1 MTSNDE
7 TTRSKEADAIGRVSG
22 RLLEAVFRARLVV
35 VTGKGGV
42 GKTTVSAALSQ
53 LGAASGRRILACEVG
68 SQPGA
73 PSRLG
78 EALTGKPTA
87 STVEPMEIAPN
98 LDLVLLSP
106 EEGHRAFLHDVLPF
120 GFLADRALNA
130 KPLQRFLSA
139 TPALLELG
147 ILYRGLAL
155 MKQKQRNGAHKW
167 DTLILDAPAT
177 GHAVAFASLPEVALR
192 IFPTGPIGRALRE
205 GIEVL
210 SDPHRTV
217 AVITTLPESL
227 PVAEALELKKGLED
241 QNLRV
246 EGIIANIVPA
256 DPFTADEHEGVQAWL
271 LRHQESGGGAPA
283 EILGHRTMGRLNRAK
298 NALNR
303 LRSEAEHALVT
314 VREQREAGMSLVDWV
329 ASELAGA

>member
-1 MTSNDE
+1 MTDRDE
-7 TTRSKEADAIGRVSG
+7 TNRSKATALGHVSG

-42 GKTTVSAALSQ
+42 GKTTVSAALAQ
-53 LGAASGRRILACEVG
+53 LGASSGRRILACEVG
-68 SQPGA
+68 AEPGA
-73 PSRLG
+73 PSRLA
-78 EALTGKPTA
+78 EALTGKATP
-87 STVEPMEIAPN
+87 STIEPVAIAPN
-98 LDLVLLSP
+98 LDLVLLTP
-106 EEGHRAFLHDVLPF
+106 EEGHRAFLRDVLPF
-120 GFLADRALNA
+120 GFLADKAMNA

-155 MKQKQRNGAHKW
+155 MKQTLRNGEPKW
-167 DTLILDAPAT
+167 HTLILDSPAT

-210 SDPHRTV
+210 TDPHRTV
-217 AVITTLPESL
+217 AIITTLPESL
-227 PVAEALELKKGLED
+227 PVSEALELKKGLEA

-246 EGIIANIVPA
+246 EGIIANIVPT
-256 DPFTADEHEGVQAWL
+256 DPFTGEEHEAVQAWL
-271 LRHQESGGGAPA
+271 ARHHESGGNAPA
-283 EILGHRTMGRLNRAK
+283 EILGHRSVGRLNRAK
-298 NALNR
+298 AALNR
-303 LRSEAEHALVT
+303 LQAEAERALVT
-314 VREQREAGMSLVDWV
+314 VREQREAGVSLVDWV